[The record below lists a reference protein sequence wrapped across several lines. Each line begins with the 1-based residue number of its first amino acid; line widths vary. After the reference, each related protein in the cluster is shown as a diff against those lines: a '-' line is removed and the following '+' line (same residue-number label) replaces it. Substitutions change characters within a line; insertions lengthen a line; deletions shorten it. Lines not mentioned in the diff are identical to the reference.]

1 MKFIP
6 FIPKLNSKD
15 ALMLV
20 LQYLLTHKHELSYL
34 ARALCRKSSQLLHH
48 HNDNYG
54 RMFPRAVRALTLTHD

>member
-6 FIPKLNSKD
+6 FIPKLKSKD

-34 ARALCRKSSQLLHH
+34 ARALCRKSSQLLH
-48 HNDNYG
+48 NNYG
-54 RMFPRAVRALTLTHD
+54 RMFPRAVRPLTL